1 MEGLGWAHFGL
12 GTALSTP
19 PLTFRAGQS
28 YSCAFFQE
36 RRERSPPFLA
46 LKSRGHR
53 ISPRAVHRPH
63 HVSLKTGL
71 KPCLTKGLQQSAG
84 WGTGRK
90 ENPRAREAEQCWR
103 AESSS
108 RCLPSSAAACTDGA
122 TKPGVPTLGR
132 NHLNTGAESAPSAL
146 RVCPKVP
153 SRLPRCCKP
162 SDAPSNR
169 LCWRATSASGAPQ
182 MLPNPNAEA
191 KRLSSSF
198 TPSRQCGLGLLALC
212 PQSPRG
218 SHVAPRSASQTHPA
232 LGGGVSPLSA
242 AAHRCC
248 AHRQPPGLL
257 HQTDTTARKRGTRR
271 GGRRAAGRACSPRPP
286 NTNITFGS
294 SEDSAGPRFHFCL
307 EQGRSQGLC
316 CAPGMRMQLGGLPGG
331 G

>member
-1 MEGLGWAHFGL
+1 MEGLGWARFGL

-53 ISPRAVHRPH
+53 ISPSTAHRPH

-146 RVCPKVP
+146 RACPKVP
-153 SRLPRCCKP
+153 LTAAPVLQTQRCAQQPALLEGNICI
-162 SDAPSNR
+162 
-169 LCWRATSASGAPQ
+169 WGF
-182 MLPNPNAEA
+182 PNA
-191 KRLSSSF
+191 S
-198 TPSRQCGLGLLALC
+198 
-212 PQSPRG
+212 
-218 SHVAPRSASQTHPA
+218 
-232 LGGGVSPLSA
+232 
-242 AAHRCC
+242 
-248 AHRQPPGLL
+248 
-257 HQTDTTARKRGTRR
+257 
-271 GGRRAAGRACSPRPP
+271 
-286 NTNITFGS
+286 
-294 SEDSAGPRFHFCL
+294 
-307 EQGRSQGLC
+307 
-316 CAPGMRMQLGGLPGG
+316 
-331 G
+331 